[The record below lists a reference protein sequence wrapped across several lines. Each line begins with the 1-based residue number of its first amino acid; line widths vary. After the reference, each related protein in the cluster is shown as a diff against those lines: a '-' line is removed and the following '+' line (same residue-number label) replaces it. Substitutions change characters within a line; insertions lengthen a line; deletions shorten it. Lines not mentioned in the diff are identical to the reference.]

1 MRYNSPPAIRHS
13 LLLLAI
19 PLLALLIAGFSA
31 LFSLETPANASSLT
45 EIAELLAHPEQYD
58 HQDVVVAGKVTN
70 VQLATNRQG
79 QPAYGFLLQDQAGT
93 LKVISL
99 GQLEVREGDFVI
111 VEGVF
116 SRLRQVGRVIVY
128 NEIKALSVKPL
139 NRLDPDSIKKNRSL
153 SATAAARQSSMG
165 AGPRLFWRMAGA
177 STSITASCPPSTPR
191 TTAKRF

>member
-1 MRYNSPPAIRHS
+1 
-13 LLLLAI
+13 
-19 PLLALLIAGFSA
+19 
-31 LFSLETPANASSLT
+31 LETPAVASSLT

-93 LKVISL
+93 LKVVSL

-139 NRLDPDSIKKNRSL
+139 NRLDPDL
-153 SATAAARQSSMG
+153 VG
-165 AGPRLFWRMAGA
+165 
-177 STSITASCPPSTPR
+177 
-191 TTAKRF
+191 